1 MMSREPM
8 TALLLIRPRCGEWF
22 EPIACAWANARIAAD
37 SATLQWVV
45 WANSLCT
52 YIHIILKNYMYI
64 VVHNLRCILD
74 ECICCAHMWI
84 PWLAFHTTSRPYR
97 PMVVQLFVFL
107 CTSVWS
113 VKHKYKHK
121 LNCQLMSCNSNKF
134 IHVARHCGLRLRLR
148 SCHGLLSL
156 ASYRTRWHSRR
167 ENKNMC
173 SHATQL
179 SWTLGQI
186 SHQLNLNAMIHHI
199 NGLSWLDVICRGGWV
214 GGHGGL
220 GGWPGRHGTTYDINL
235 ISNSITHSIQKNTF
249 HKLYK
254 PP

>member
-1 MMSREPM
+1 M
-8 TALLLIRPRCGEWF
+8 LLDTVDCCVSVIGLWF
-22 EPIACAWANARIAAD
+22 ITFCK
-37 SATLQWVV
+37 LGGG
-45 WANSLCT
+45 
-52 YIHIILKNYMYI
+52 ILTEK
-64 VVHNLRCILD
+64 
-74 ECICCAHMWI
+74 
-84 PWLAFHTTSRPYR
+84 T
-97 PMVVQLFVFL
+97 
-107 CTSVWS
+107 
-113 VKHKYKHK
+113 
-121 LNCQLMSCNSNKF
+121 
-134 IHVARHCGLRLRLR
+134 
-148 SCHGLLSL
+148 
-156 ASYRTRWHSRR
+156 
-167 ENKNMC
+167 KNMC

-186 SHQLNLNAMIHHI
+186 SHQLNLIAMIHHI